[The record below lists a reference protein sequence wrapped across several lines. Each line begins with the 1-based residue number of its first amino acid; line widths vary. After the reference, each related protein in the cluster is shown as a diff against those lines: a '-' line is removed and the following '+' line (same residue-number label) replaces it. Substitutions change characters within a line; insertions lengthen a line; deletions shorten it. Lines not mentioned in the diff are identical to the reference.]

1 MCLGSLEEN
10 PTGFRCVAEG
20 HAFPS
25 TANLPVF
32 LRPGEESILTD
43 AEAYA
48 AAWKLSGFAPPPDK
62 LRDLPHAGGTGR
74 RIWAQKARSL
84 EALLR
89 LLGPGQGRKVVDAG
103 AGTGWLSYRLTEAG
117 FRCYATDVSADPE
130 VGLRASAA
138 YDQTPH
144 AFERAIATLSRWPV
158 RNDSVDVA
166 VCNASLHYLADIRPA
181 LEEAARVLHHD
192 GSFVLMNSPVHADPT
207 AAVRAS
213 AEFIYRL
220 RAPGGPARL
229 LENHHHFVTA
239 DLERELRSVFAE
251 VRRHEPA
258 YGAKFRLV
266 RALKGF
272 ALRMELASF
281 PIYEAHRPR

>member
-20 HAFPS
+20 HVFPS

-89 LLGPGQGRKVVDAG
+89 LLGAGRGRKVVDAG

-144 AFERAIATLSRWPV
+144 AFERAIATLARWPV

-213 AEFIYRL
+213 AEFVYRL
-220 RAPGGPARL
+220 RAPGGPGRL
-229 LENHHHFVTA
+229 LENHRHFVVQE
-239 DLERELRSVFAE
+239 LETSLRDVFPRVE
-251 VRRHEPA
+251 RHDPT
-258 YGAKFRLV
+258 YPLGFRLS
-266 RALKGF
+266 RAMKGALLK
-272 ALRMELASF
+272 MELASF
-281 PIYEAHRPR
+281 PIYLARKA